1 MRKVRVIMGQCLAV
15 LLCLPALAAS
25 ETSKI
30 SLFPRL
36 APVESAAVSPIAA
49 DRVSTALSG
58 DLVHYRKE
66 HIELREIFYAP
77 FALLCLEIFA
87 PCANFPVAR
96 GSPKKGICSRQAVL
110 SEVERTPR
118 TPSPEVK
125 FRCGLCAR
133 YSELCLR
140 FAALR

>member
-1 MRKVRVIMGQCLAV
+1 MRKVNITVGQCLAV

-36 APVESAAVSPIAA
+36 APVESVAVFPIAA
-49 DRVSTALSG
+49 DGVSTALSG
-58 DLVHYRKE
+58 DFVHYRKE

-96 GSPKKGICSRQAVL
+96 GYPENGICSRQDAKHAL
-110 SEVERTPR
+110 SGVEGNA
-118 TPSPEVK
+118 K
-125 FRCGLCAR
+125 
-133 YSELCLR
+133 
-140 FAALR
+140 